1 MSSYRFYP
9 DSKASDERRLL
20 TNFKKKRNKGRRKS
34 KEKNKKA
41 LIDQSRYMV
50 WSFVHHHSD

>member
-1 MSSYRFYP
+1 MRDGYSQI
-9 DSKASDERRLL
+9 SK
-20 TNFKKKRNKGRRKS
+20 KKGRRKS